1 MNFKSL
7 RWVAEIVYEDVFSV
21 CEGELR
27 GVHTKRIE
35 KRRGCGTHYTRL
47 LRSAWRLD
55 ESSV

>member
-1 MNFKSL
+1 MHFKSL

-35 KRRGCGTHYTRL
+35 RGGDAVPITQGC
-47 LRSAWRLD
+47 
-55 ESSV
+55 